1 MKNETPRVER
11 FFKVALCVRKISVLL
26 IAAPLLL
33 SPVMAF
39 ANNGAIAFR
48 GQVTNPSCA
57 VQFSTDSI
65 VTQDVR
71 YVKVSD
77 QLTLKV
83 NTLRNVCDG
92 EVVPFSARYEAVSV
106 SPVQGIGAE
115 TTGVEGRAGI
125 ITLTYQ

>member
-26 IAAPLLL
+26 ITAPLLL

-48 GQVTNPSCA
+48 GQVTNPGCA

-71 YVKVSD
+71 YVEVSD
-77 QLTLKV
+77 RITLKV

-92 EVVPFSARYEAVSV
+92 EVVPFSVRYEALSGTPGQAVGS
-106 SPVQGIGAE
+106 E
-115 TTGVEGRAGI
+115 TTVVEGRAGI